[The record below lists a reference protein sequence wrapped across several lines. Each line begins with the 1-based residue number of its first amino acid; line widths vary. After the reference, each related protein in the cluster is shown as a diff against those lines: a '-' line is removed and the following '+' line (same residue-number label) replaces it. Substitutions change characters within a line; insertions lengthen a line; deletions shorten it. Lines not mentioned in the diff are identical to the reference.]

1 MVLDVTLDVKKWTMD
16 KVILELGK
24 KLEEDNEIAFKPS
37 EDELR
42 LWNTKDRTQILKG
55 KLGVTSVF
63 SLVSK
68 ELVEVRFV
76 TGTVAK

>member
-16 KVILELGK
+16 KVILDLGK
-24 KLEEDNEIAFKPS
+24 KLDDDNDIAFKLS